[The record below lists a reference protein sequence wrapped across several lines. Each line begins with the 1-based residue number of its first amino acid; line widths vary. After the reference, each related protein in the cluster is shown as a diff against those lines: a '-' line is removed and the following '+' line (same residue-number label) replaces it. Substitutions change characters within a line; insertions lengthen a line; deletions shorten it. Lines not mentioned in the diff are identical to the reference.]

1 MSHISR
7 FKTNFKEAKLFT
19 KVLNKFQ
26 QNNADVITIKKLKIN
41 DSVNYQL
48 DVLNKDLSIKFLWTD
63 KGYEAAVDLVNFELK
78 MSFEMV
84 LSHLYSNYVAEL
96 IREKNSSLEV
106 REIVSMRDKNVVR
119 LSTKAS

>member
-26 QNNADVITIKKLKIN
+26 QTNADVTVIKKLKIDN
-41 DSVNYQL
+41 SIHYQL

-63 KGYEAAVDLVNFELK
+63 SGYEAAVDLVNFELK

-96 IREKNSSLEV
+96 IREKNNSLEV

-119 LSTKAS
+119 LSAKTV

>member
-1 MSHISR
+1 M
-7 FKTNFKEAKLFT
+7 
-19 KVLNKFQ
+19 
-26 QNNADVITIKKLKIN
+26 IKKLKIDN
-41 DSVNYQL
+41 SIHYQL

-63 KGYEAAVDLVNFELK
+63 SGYEAAVDLVNFELK

-96 IREKNSSLEV
+96 IREKNNSLEV

-119 LSTKAS
+119 LSAKTV

>member
-26 QNNADVITIKKLKIN
+26 QSNADVTTIKKLKIN
-41 DSVNYQL
+41 DSIHYQL
-48 DVLNKDLSIKFLWTD
+48 DVLNKDLSIKLLWTD
-63 KGYEAAVDLVNFELK
+63 KGYEAAVDLANFELK

-96 IREKNSSLEV
+96 IREKNNSLEV
-106 REIVSMRDKNVVR
+106 KEIISMRDKNVVR
-119 LSTKAS
+119 LSAKVS

>member
-26 QNNADVITIKKLKIN
+26 QTNADVTVIKKLKID
-41 DSVNYQL
+41 DSIHYQL

-63 KGYEAAVDLVNFELK
+63 SGYEAAVDLVNFELK

-96 IREKNSSLEV
+96 IREKNNSLEV

-119 LSTKAS
+119 LSAKAV

>member
-26 QNNADVITIKKLKIN
+26 QTNADVTVIKKLKIDN
-41 DSVNYQL
+41 SIHYQL

-63 KGYEAAVDLVNFELK
+63 SGYEAAVDLVNFELK

-96 IREKNSSLEV
+96 IREKNNSLEV

-119 LSTKAS
+119 LSAKAV

>member
-41 DSVNYQL
+41 DSVHYQL
-48 DVLNKDLSIKFLWTD
+48 DVLNKDLSIKFLWTG

>member
-26 QNNADVITIKKLKIN
+26 QTNADVTVIKKLKIDN
-41 DSVNYQL
+41 SIHYQL

-63 KGYEAAVDLVNFELK
+63 SGYEAAIDLVNFELK

-96 IREKNSSLEV
+96 IREKNNSLEV

-119 LSTKAS
+119 LSAKAV

>member
-26 QNNADVITIKKLKIN
+26 QTNADVTVIKKLKIDN
-41 DSVNYQL
+41 SIHYQL

-63 KGYEAAVDLVNFELK
+63 SGYEAAVDLVNFELK

-96 IREKNSSLEV
+96 IREKNNSLEV
-106 REIVSMRDKNVVR
+106 REIISMRDKNVVR
-119 LSTKAS
+119 LSAKAV

>member
-1 MSHISR
+1 
-7 FKTNFKEAKLFT
+7 
-19 KVLNKFQ
+19 
-26 QNNADVITIKKLKIN
+26 
-41 DSVNYQL
+41 
-48 DVLNKDLSIKFLWTD
+48 
-63 KGYEAAVDLVNFELK
+63 